1 MKAEIL
7 KTSEYIES
15 VKLFDIYTG
24 DKIGDDKKSLA
35 FRMTFSNPNRNL
47 NQYEIDS
54 LWKQVYENLNE
65 KFEAEIR
72 K

>member
-7 KTSEYIES
+7 RTSEYIES

-35 FRMTFSNPNRNL
+35 FRMTFSNLNRNL